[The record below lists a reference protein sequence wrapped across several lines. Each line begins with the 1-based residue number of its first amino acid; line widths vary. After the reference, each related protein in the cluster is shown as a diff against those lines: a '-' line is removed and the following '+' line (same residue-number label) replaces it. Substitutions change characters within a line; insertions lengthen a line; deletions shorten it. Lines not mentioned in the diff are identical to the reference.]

1 MGIGGNSDVRKCCT
15 CAGLAQLPL
24 TAPMDMPEWLRF
36 NLKSNHMAIGKAISI
51 AIDQSILDRVDVLQ
65 PSHLTRKAFVNQ
77 LLFEAVESRNQEQLH
92 KSEPAA
98 K

>member
-1 MGIGGNSDVRKCCT
+1 MRKCCA
-15 CAGLAQLPL
+15 CVRFAQVPL
-24 TAPMDMPEWLRF
+24 NAWTGVSEWLGF

-51 AIDQSILDRVDVLQ
+51 ALDQSILDRVDVLQ

-77 LLFEAVESRNQEQLH
+77 LLFEAVESRNQEHLH

>member
-1 MGIGGNSDVRKCCT
+1 MPLKAW
-15 CAGLAQLPL
+15 AGV
-24 TAPMDMPEWLRF
+24 PEWLGF

-51 AIDQSILDRVDVLQ
+51 AIDQSILERVDALQ